1 MYKYYPLHNVREYV
15 DYPPT
20 LITTADTDDRVVPLH
35 AYKFAAT
42 LQEKYAGD
50 NPSLLRVEEN
60 GGHGLGKPTSK
71 IIDEQAEIDT
81 FIFKQ
86 FGMEG
91 WVRRVDQQ
99 RLTASVIENQ
109 P

>member
-1 MYKYYPLHNVREYV
+1 MYKYSPLHNVREDV

-50 NPSLLRVEEN
+50 NPILLRVEEN
-60 GGHGLGKPTSK
+60 AGHGLGKPTSK
-71 IIDEQAEIDT
+71 IIDEQADIYT

-91 WVRRVDQQ
+91 
-99 RLTASVIENQ
+99 
-109 P
+109 